1 MEPIGQNAM
10 APKILIV
17 EDNVIIASGIKYNL
31 VDVGYEVVAMVKTGK
46 DAVKKANKLKPD
58 LILMDIKL
66 EGEMDGIQ
74 AAERIKKKH
83 NIPIVYLTA
92 YADDEI
98 VLRANGTQPFGYLTK
113 PFNIKELQTIIET
126 SLYKNKT
133 KEV

>member
-74 AAERIKKKH
+74 AAEKIKKKH
-83 NIPIVYLTA
+83 NI
-92 YADDEI
+92 
-98 VLRANGTQPFGYLTK
+98 
-113 PFNIKELQTIIET
+113 
-126 SLYKNKT
+126 
-133 KEV
+133 